1 MTFVYLDM
9 RSRGPGN
16 SEVTVETGVIIGAQP
31 AVLLAN
37 LVSGGGD
44 TPPPTQGHGSPAGD
58 PRSAVSLY
66 VGLGFGGRIR
76 NGRNLPS
83 FYQGNFVTKSGGVF

>member
-44 TPPPTQGHGSPAGD
+44 TPPPPRAMAALQGTQGQQCPFMLDWAS
-58 PRSAVSLY
+58 V
-66 VGLGFGGRIR
+66 VGYEMAETC
-76 NGRNLPS
+76 LP
-83 FYQGNFVTKSGGVF
+83 FTKETL